1 MRSVVVV
8 LPASMC
14 AMMPMLRTLFRSVST
29 SFCATEVSLFRLLGC
44 CCRHARRPARWMSPL
59 GGSGH
64 RRRLSPAVVSEG
76 PVRLGHF
83 VGVFPSLDGGTQAIA
98 GVENLIGQ
106 TLDHCLFTP
115 LLGEADQPTQGQRHR
130 PIRPNLDRNLIGGA
144 TDPAAT
150 HLERRLDVV
159 QSALEGDDR
168 IGAGLVTGLLERTIN
183 NAFGQ

>member
-44 CCRHARRPARWMSPL
+44 CCRHARRPARLDVAAGAAP
-59 GGSGH
+59 GIAGV
-64 RRRLSPAVVSEG
+64 LSPGVVSEG

-83 VGVFPSLDGGTQAIA
+83 VGVSPSLDGAPQAFA

-106 TLDHCLFTP
+106 TLDLCLFPP
-115 LLGEADQPTQGQRHR
+115 LL
-130 PIRPNLDRNLIGGA
+130 
-144 TDPAAT
+144 
-150 HLERRLDVV
+150 
-159 QSALEGDDR
+159 
-168 IGAGLVTGLLERTIN
+168 
-183 NAFGQ
+183 